1 MPDRKPAVNA
11 EQTIPLF
18 GGRAL
23 DVRQARGV
31 IIALSGSDVI
41 REWRTL
47 AGSASPSA
55 HQAAAQGRCY
65 ASVAPRTQTTL
76 YGHRL
81 LVGRG
86 MTPAGAIEDL
96 LWQVV
101 APRLLAE

>member
-1 MPDRKPAVNA
+1 MTAS
-11 EQTIPLF
+11 QIIPLF

-31 IIALSGSDVI
+31 ILALSGADVI

-47 AGSASPSA
+47 GTSTSARR
-55 HQAAAQGRCY
+55 AALPGRCY
-65 ASVAPRTQTTL
+65 AGVAPRTQTAL
-76 YGHRL
+76 YARPL

-86 MTPAGAIEDL
+86 TTPAGAIEDL

-101 APRLLAE
+101 TPRLLAE